1 MAEKKTEIEAKFLC
15 TDALDLEAIL
25 GVVNAFGFHYHKEEP
40 CLQKDVYFDTPQY
53 TLLHSGAAF
62 RIRQRGESYVGAYKL
77 AHKQNGAIFE
87 RKEFEWILS
96 RDEIRLWNEEKKPT
110 IPLTIIDEPGLQG
123 QTLRKVLA
131 AETHRYAVIITGN
144 DGLKVELSL
153 DEVTFRG
160 HKGQKRYREIE
171 IELLDGQF
179 EQFQAVT
186 QRLQNHFALQPADDS
201 KYKQGMILVGKY
213 GIPPV

>member
-1 MAEKKTEIEAKFLC
+1 MTEKKTEIEAKFLC
-15 TDALDLEAIL
+15 ADALDFEALL
-25 GVVNAFGFHYHKEEP
+25 GFVDTLGFHCRKEEP
-40 CLQKDVYFDTPQY
+40 CLQTDIYFDTPQY
-53 TLLHSGAAF
+53 TLLHAGAAF
-62 RIRQRGESYVGAYKL
+62 RIRQRGESYVGAYKV
-77 AHKQNGAIFE
+77 AHKQDGAIFE
-87 RKEFEWILS
+87 RREFEWILS
-96 RDEIRLWNEEKKPT
+96 PDEIRLWNEEKKPT
-110 IPLTIIDEPGLQG
+110 IPHTIIDEPGLQG

-171 IELLDGQF
+171 IEFLDGQF

-186 QRLQNHFALQPADDS
+186 QQLQNHFALQPVGDS

-213 GIPPV
+213 GIPPA